1 MLAVSVELKFT
12 TMYLEMNIQLESS
25 LEKKLILMNKWL
37 YIGGMCCL
45 EAKLKN
51 MPFP

>member
-25 LEKKLILMNKWL
+25 LEKKLILMNKWAIYRWNVL
-37 YIGGMCCL
+37 
-45 EAKLKN
+45 
-51 MPFP
+51 PWS